1 MSGGSNEPAS
11 PTVSQGA
18 RSIDKISDYV
28 DIHMIEQAAAILA
41 GGIDHRACK
50 AALCHERNRRFVP
63 PMIGKRDADSR
74 GAPARSGRARKPPA
88 PRADTN

>member
-41 GGIDHRACK
+41 GGID
-50 AALCHERNRRFVP
+50 VP
-63 PMIGKRDADSR
+63 
-74 GAPARSGRARKPPA
+74 
-88 PRADTN
+88 